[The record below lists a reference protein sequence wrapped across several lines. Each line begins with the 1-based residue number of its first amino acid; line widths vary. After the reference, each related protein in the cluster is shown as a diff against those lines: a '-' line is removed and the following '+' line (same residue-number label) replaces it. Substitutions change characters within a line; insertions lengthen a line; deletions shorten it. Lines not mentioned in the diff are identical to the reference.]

1 LLAIKASVNK
11 TGICINPPELNMA
24 KPKSASNKPVYL
36 KNKPA
41 TFEYAIE
48 DKLTAGIVLT
58 GSEIKSIRLGKVSFN
73 DSYCF
78 FFKDELWIR
87 SLHIAEYVNAGY
99 AGHDPI
105 RERKLLLNKKEIK
118 KWLQKIKEKGFT
130 IVPLSIYIN
139 ENGYAK
145 LDIGLGRGK
154 KIYDK
159 RESIK
164 NREAERSMK
173 NNDWK
178 N

>member
-1 LLAIKASVNK
+1 MATSKKSNNK
-11 TGICINPPELNMA
+11 NIYLR
-24 KPKSASNKPVYL
+24 NKPV
-36 KNKPA
+36 

-99 AGHDPI
+99 AGHDPT
-105 RERKLLLNKKEIK
+105 RERKLLLTKKEIK
-118 KWLQKIKEKGFT
+118 KWLQKIKEKGLT

-154 KIYDK
+154 KLYDK
-159 RESIK
+159 RDSIK
-164 NREAERSMK
+164 NREADRKMHSK
-173 NNDWK
+173 DW
-178 N
+178 